1 LDQQFGLQI
10 KDFDGKAGNLWHVL
24 FMSVQLFVNPE
35 FNWLP
40 KHQIHYFCSNNLHH
54 HMFDNLSLKLDRA
67 FKTLKG
73 TGKITEINV
82 ASTVKEIR
90 RALIDADVNYKVAK
104 EVTDKIKDEAMGRDV
119 LISVS
124 PGQLLV
130 KITQEEL
137 TKLMGTSKV
146 DIKLSGDPSVILISG
161 LQGSGKTTF
170 TGKLGSL
177 LKRQGRQVLLVAC
190 DIYRP
195 AAIDQLK
202 VLGEQIGV
210 EVYAEPE
217 SKNALQI
224 ANNAIAYAKKT
235 GKKTVVVDTAG
246 RLAVD
251 EAMMQEIELLKKSLN
266 PSETLFVVDA
276 MTGQDAVNTA
286 KTFDERLDFDG
297 VVLTKLDG
305 DTRGGAAI
313 SIRHVVNKPIKFIST
328 GEKMENLDVFHPDRM
343 AQRILGMGDV
353 ISLVER
359 AQQSFDED
367 EARRLNAKI
376 RQNNFNFDDFLSQL
390 EQVKKM
396 GNIKDLM
403 GMIPG
408 MGKAMKGLDIDED
421 SFKPIEAIIR
431 SMTPK
436 ERQNPD
442 CLDGRRRK
450 RIADGSGRSII
461 EVNNLMKQFED
472 MRKMMKQM
480 NKMGG
485 AKAAMSKLL
494 PPGGR
499 R

>member
-1 LDQQFGLQI
+1 
-10 KDFDGKAGNLWHVL
+10 
-24 FMSVQLFVNPE
+24 
-35 FNWLP
+35 
-40 KHQIHYFCSNNLHH
+40 
-54 HMFDNLSLKLDRA
+54 MFDNLSLKLDRA

-73 TGKITEINV
+73 TGKITEINI

-124 PGQLLV
+124 PGQLLI

-137 TKLMGTSKV
+137 TKLMGSTKV
-146 DIKLSGDPSVILISG
+146 DIKLSGDPSVVLIAG

-217 SKNALQI
+217 NKNALQI
-224 ANNAIAYAKKT
+224 ASNAIAYAKKT

-251 EAMMQEIELLKKSLN
+251 DAMMQEIEQLKKALN
-266 PSETLFVVDA
+266 PSETLFVVDS

-286 KTFDERLDFDG
+286 KTFDERLNFDG

-367 EARRLNAKI
+367 EAKRLNAKI

-408 MGKAMKGLDIDED
+408 MGKAMKGLDIDDD
-421 SFKPIEAIIR
+421 SFKPVEAIIR

-442 CLDGRRRK
+442 IIDGRRRK
-450 RIADGSGRSII
+450 RLADGSGRNIT

-485 AKAAMSKLL
+485 AKAAMGKLM
-494 PPGGR
+494 PPGMGKR
-499 R
+499 